1 MRSSR
6 LSRRWSN
13 KSPAAMDSRSSKFES
28 RKPPRRT
35 GRPSAMPPAHGKA
48 QRIAREGPARCTGR
62 PSENG
67 ANSAQV
73 SVILAYNFLNKT

>member
-1 MRSSR
+1 
-6 LSRRWSN
+6 
-13 KSPAAMDSRSSKFES
+13 
-28 RKPPRRT
+28 
-35 GRPSAMPPAHGKA
+35 MPPAHGKA